1 MTEMPKMN
9 ILMLSWEYPPHVVG
23 GLAAHAQGLARAL
36 VERGNKVTVLTQ
48 DAATP
53 QVDDD
58 HGVRVIRIGAIPV
71 RSPDFMG
78 YVHQL
83 NQLLLAK
90 AVELIQQGETFD
102 IIHAHDW
109 IVAFAASG
117 LKQALRRPL
126 VATIHATEHGR
137 NGGLHNDQQRHIS
150 DIEWWLIY
158 EAWRVIVCSRA
169 MHEELQSVFQAPADK
184 VQVVP
189 NGIDI
194 SDMHVEADQTLR
206 RQYATDDEELIVFVG
221 RLVFEKGVDTLL
233 YALKQL
239 STVRPKVKVIIAG
252 RGAIQEDLQQLAH
265 RLGVADRVHFVGH
278 VDAKTR
284 DRLYAISNVAA
295 FPSRYEPFGIVALEA
310 MAADL
315 PVVVGNVGGL
325 REIITDGEDGF
336 LVQPGNAGA
345 LSAALLTM
353 LDDKERTKRMVEK
366 AKEKV
371 MNVFTW
377 HAVAEQTEQVY
388 NRVRMEYETSG
399 WAQSVTTMTGKEN
412 IRVKTNDEN
421 VRVADGRYQSDRRRN
436 IFANR

>member
-23 GLAAHAQGLARAL
+23 GLAAHAQGFPRAL
-36 VERGNKVTVLTQ
+36 VERANKVTVLIQ
-48 DAATP
+48 DSATP

-58 HGVRVIRIGAIPV
+58 HGARVIRIGAIPV

-194 SDMHVEADQTLR
+194 SDMHVEADQTL
-206 RQYATDDEELIVFVG
+206 
-221 RLVFEKGVDTLL
+221 
-233 YALKQL
+233 
-239 STVRPKVKVIIAG
+239 
-252 RGAIQEDLQQLAH
+252 
-265 RLGVADRVHFVGH
+265 
-278 VDAKTR
+278 
-284 DRLYAISNVAA
+284 
-295 FPSRYEPFGIVALEA
+295 
-310 MAADL
+310 
-315 PVVVGNVGGL
+315 
-325 REIITDGEDGF
+325 
-336 LVQPGNAGA
+336 
-345 LSAALLTM
+345 
-353 LDDKERTKRMVEK
+353 
-366 AKEKV
+366 
-371 MNVFTW
+371 
-377 HAVAEQTEQVY
+377 
-388 NRVRMEYETSG
+388 
-399 WAQSVTTMTGKEN
+399 
-412 IRVKTNDEN
+412 
-421 VRVADGRYQSDRRRN
+421 
-436 IFANR
+436 